1 MHQPQQLLDNISNPN
16 FDIFDFCLNRMSSL
30 SLQRFDRAI
39 ARILLEDINDPQV
52 WRMTSTVKELFDV
65 ILHVMLYRFGERA
78 REIAGDEP
86 LEVQHVQQAAD
97 QLISNPQWRA
107 QAQDFILVGLMEMD
121 TTIPYDQ
128 ELIDNLEEE
137 MYLTDDDNEHEDD
150 EMVDSDEDMLSADDD
165 GDETDADDMDD
176 NDEDN

>member
-1 MHQPQQLLDNISNPN
+1 MAVGIWHFGVQSVVLRGAQVAFCAFIVFEQGKAVHHKWNPMIIGIGIKVTEHLFFFFFLSFILFSVLINAMHQPQQLLDNISNPN

-86 LEVQHVQQAAD
+86 LE
-97 QLISNPQWRA
+97 
-107 QAQDFILVGLMEMD
+107 G
-121 TTIPYDQ
+121 
-128 ELIDNLEEE
+128 
-137 MYLTDDDNEHEDD
+137 
-150 EMVDSDEDMLSADDD
+150 MVDIALL
-165 GDETDADDMDD
+165 TLY
-176 NDEDN
+176 